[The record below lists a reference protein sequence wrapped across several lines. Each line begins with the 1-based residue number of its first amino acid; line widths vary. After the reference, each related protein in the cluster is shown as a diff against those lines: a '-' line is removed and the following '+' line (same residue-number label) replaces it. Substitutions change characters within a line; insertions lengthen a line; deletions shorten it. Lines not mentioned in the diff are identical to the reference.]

1 MKAFIVLLKRELA
14 LAWGK
19 GGGPLLALAFYACV
33 VTLLP
38 LAAGRA
44 PERLASLAP
53 RLAWQGLAQAA
64 RL

>member
-1 MKAFIVLLKRELA
+1 MKAFLVLLRRELA

-53 RLAWQGLAQAA
+53 
-64 RL
+64 

>member
-1 MKAFIVLLKRELA
+1 MRGFLVLFRRELA
-14 LAWGK
+14 LAWGR

-44 PERLASLAP
+44 PERL
-53 RLAWQGLAQAA
+53 
-64 RL
+64 

>member
-1 MKAFIVLLKRELA
+1 MKAFLVLLRRELA

-38 LAAGRA
+38 RPPAAHPSGWRRWRPA
-44 PERLASLAP
+44 
-53 RLAWQGLAQAA
+53 
-64 RL
+64 